1 MIPEYKQELYKITK
15 EKIFCN
21 HTNAEY
27 LERYLLDGLS
37 YEQMLDDLSNDI
49 GAVIMDSLK
58 TALFTVDLNEVYK
71 LELLYKEIIENDFS
85 DEDLAEVMQALKV
98 GYRGNKTT
106 ILKLKSVAK
115 TAIIERQDIIK
126 DRNRGE
132 KTILRVDFRER
143 EVKTLFRPKSK

>member
-1 MIPEYKQELYKITK
+1 M
-15 EKIFCN
+15 
-21 HTNAEY
+21 
-27 LERYLLDGLS
+27 
-37 YEQMLDDLSNDI
+37 
-49 GAVIMDSLK
+49 
-58 TALFTVDLNEVYK
+58 YK